1 MFRGGFGGFDGF
13 PGFPSQDS
21 EEEQPTNKEVDN
33 NKYYQLL

>member
-13 PGFPSQDS
+13 PGFSSQES